1 MVRRLIGFAF
11 VVLKLLVFKVCGIIG
26 ISKIE
31 FFNFSD
37 TERVNVPSFLKT
49 IFISNNNSKVFLRM
63 RKRFM
68 NKISHWKTEIL
79 IVRIFAGVQLYYH
92 RNSVIT
98 KTL

>member
-11 VVLKLLVFKVCGIIG
+11 VVLKLLMFKVCGIIG

-31 FFNFSD
+31 FFHFSD
-37 TERVNVPSFLKT
+37 TGWVSVPSFLKT
-49 IFISNNNSKVFLRM
+49 IFMSNDNSEVFLRM

-79 IVRIFAGVQLYYH
+79 IVRIFAGVQL
-92 RNSVIT
+92 
-98 KTL
+98 

>member
-37 TERVNVPSFLKT
+37 TERVKKKSKLIEVAFPEFPDLLMPQSIKYLLKWEL
-49 IFISNNNSKVFLRM
+49 V
-63 RKRFM
+63 
-68 NKISHWKTEIL
+68 NKE
-79 IVRIFAGVQLYYH
+79 
-92 RNSVIT
+92 N
-98 KTL
+98 